1 MVDFKYYYAMVSEDL
16 SSYVHTEKPSSKF
29 IKRKGEAT
37 SPSEKKRKQL
47 RKKRKK

>member
-1 MVDFKYYYAMVSEDL
+1 MIKEYFKYYCDMVEDL
-16 SSYVHTEKPSSKF
+16 ESYTYTEKPSSKF

-47 RKKRKK
+47 RKKRK